1 MKFAVLVTLL
11 ALASPSF
18 ADPTSL
24 SGELDTLTKRI
35 AALAKLD
42 FETDKQAKTALE
54 TVNKDFAKFIGKF
67 HLAYKA
73 ALPKQARISELN
85 DEIGMAEELIDR
97 PQSDDDRKT
106 TSAKLKALHA
116 ERDALKAKLEQAKKQ
131 RTNADR
137 DRELAYETLYLDL
150 TKQRVKL
157 LEANLRM
164 LGPDRRL

>member
-1 MKFAVLVTLL
+1 MKLAILVALL
-11 ALASPSF
+11 ALVSPSF

-42 FETDKQAKTALE
+42 LENDKQAKAALE
-54 TVNKDFAKFIGKF
+54 TINKDFARFIGKF

-73 ALPKQARISELN
+73 ALPKRARMSELN
-85 DEIGMAEELIDR
+85 DEIGMAEELVDR

-116 ERDALKAKLEQAKKQ
+116 ERDALKAELEQDMKQ

-137 DRELAYETLYLDL
+137 DRELAYKTLHLDV

-157 LEANLRM
+157 LEANLRT